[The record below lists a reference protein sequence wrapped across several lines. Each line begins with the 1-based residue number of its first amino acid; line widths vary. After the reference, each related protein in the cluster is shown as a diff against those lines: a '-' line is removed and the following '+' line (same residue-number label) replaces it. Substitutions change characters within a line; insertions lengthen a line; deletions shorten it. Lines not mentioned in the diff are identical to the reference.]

1 MDDPKLVFVL
11 VYDHR
16 NESIEITVERRNL
29 DTQNLEDTK
38 IWMGFCPA

>member
-29 DTQNLEDTK
+29 DTQNLENAK
-38 IWMGFCPA
+38 NRMEFCPA